1 MKVKRTNIM
10 HSHGEGLSRRD
21 YLKIMAAALA
31 STQQF
36 PSLAMA
42 ASRTADVRKRVI
54 VLGIDGMSPDLL
66 SDYVARGR
74 MPHFARLIQD
84 GGFRRL
90 GSSNPP
96 QSPVAWS
103 NFITGTNPGGHGIF
117 DFIHRDPAT
126 MTPYLSTSRV
136 LPPSSVL
143 ALGAWR
149 FPLRA
154 GSVELLRRGPAFWK
168 ILADA
173 GIPCTVYRLP
183 ANFPPVECG
192 ARSLSGLGTP
202 DLVGAYGVC
211 SYVTDVEPPDREK
224 LTSVKLTVVDMSSH
238 HCEASL
244 VGPENTLRS
253 DHPSIE
259 VPFSVD
265 RDEVNPVAKI
275 TVQDTEIVLK
285 QGEWS
290 DWVRV
295 AFPLLPH
302 LKDVAGTC
310 RFFLKEV
317 HPKFKLYVSP
327 INIDP
332 SEPALPIST
341 PADFSRSLAHDLGLF
356 STQGIAEDTKALSA
370 GVLDE
375 RDYLQQAMQVLD
387 ENVRA
392 YELLLK
398 QFTRGLLFFYFSSI
412 DLNSH
417 MYWRAMDPR
426 HPLYSPELGRQFGK
440 TIEDLYV
447 RMDAILGMAMEH
459 ADKDTTLLVLSD
471 HGFHPFYRTFSQNT
485 WLLEHGY
492 AQVTDPGLRTEG
504 QSFSATDWNRTQAYG
519 LGINGLYLNLE
530 GREMN
535 GIVRRG
541 REEERLLNQL
551 VAKLEATKDPDTG
564 HAVFHRVYKAKDIYR
579 GPYLD
584 AAPDLILGFNEGYRA
599 SWKTILGA
607 YEDKVVADNDDKWSG
622 DHCMDVESLSGV
634 LLANRPIT
642 SETPSLVDLAPT
654 ILAEFGMPPP
664 PETEGKAILAPNA
677 S

>member
-1 MKVKRTNIM
+1 MPSRT
-10 HSHGEGLSRRD
+10 EELTRRD
-21 YLKIMAAALA
+21 YLKIVAAAVA
-31 STQQF
+31 SAQQF
-36 PSLAMA
+36 PSLARA
-42 ASRTADVRKRVI
+42 ASRTADTRKRVI

-66 SDYVARGR
+66 EDYVARGR
-74 MPHFARLIQD
+74 MPHFARLMQA

-103 NFITGTNPGGHGIF
+103 NFITGTNPGGHGIY

-126 MTPYLSTSRV
+126 MEPYLSTSRV
-136 LPPSSVL
+136 LPSSSVL
-143 ALGAWR
+143 ALGAWQ

-168 ILADA
+168 ILSD
-173 GIPCTVYRLP
+173 GGVPCTVYRLP
-183 ANFPPVECG
+183 ANFPPVECN
-192 ARSLSGLGTP
+192 ARTLSGLGTP
-202 DLVGAYGVC
+202 DLLGAYGVR
-211 SYVTDVEPPDREK
+211 SYVTDAPPPDREK
-224 LTSVKLTVVDMSSH
+224 LSNVNLTVVDMSGH
-238 HCEASL
+238 HCQASL
-244 VGPENTLRS
+244 VGPDNTLRK
-253 DHPSIE
+253 DHRPTEI
-259 VPFSVD
+259 PFSVD

-275 TVQDTEIVLK
+275 AIQGTEILLK

-295 AFPLLPH
+295 AFPMLPH

-327 INIDP
+327 VNIDP

-341 PADFSRSLAHDLGLF
+341 PADFSRSLVRDLGLF
-356 STQGIAEDTKALSA
+356 YTQGIAEDTKALSA

-375 RDYLQQAMQVLD
+375 QDYLQQAMFVLE

-392 YELLLK
+392 YQYLLK

-426 HPLYSPELGRQFGK
+426 HPLYSPELGKQFGK
-440 TIEDLYV
+440 TIEDLYA
-447 RMDAILGMAMEH
+447 RMDAILGTAMEH
-459 ADKDTTLLVLSD
+459 ADKETTLLVLSD

-485 WLLEHGY
+485 WLLEQGY
-492 AQVTDPGLRTEG
+492 AQLTDAGSGSPDQT
-504 QSFSATDWNRTQAYG
+504 FAATDWNRTLAYG

-530 GREMN
+530 GRERN

-541 REEERLLNQL
+541 HEQERLLDQL

-564 HAVFHRVYKAKDIYR
+564 QAVFHRVYKAKEIYR
-579 GPYLD
+579 GPYLEN
-584 AAPDLILGFNEGYRA
+584 APDLILGFNPGYRA
-599 SWKTILGA
+599 SWKTVLGN

-622 DHCMDVESLSGV
+622 DHCMDVESLPGV
-634 LLANRPIT
+634 LLSNRPIT
-642 SETPSLVDLAPT
+642 SERPSLVDLAPT

-664 PETEGKAILAPNA
+664 PESEGKVIL
-677 S
+677 